1 MARVAP
7 WQIST
12 HKYQVFLHTSYLI
25 FSDCTVLYHGN
36 MNISNDAIY
45 DMAYYV
51 DHAITWDPLAHFFFK
66 LQNNLQTNSQS
77 HN

>member
-1 MARVAP
+1 M
-7 WQIST
+7 
-12 HKYQVFLHTSYLI
+12 FLHTSYLI

-51 DHAITWDPLAHFFFK
+51 DHAITWDPLSHVFVQITKQFANKFTK
-66 LQNNLQTNSQS
+66 SQL
-77 HN
+77 NF